1 MACTRFRC
9 PCNRKPITSLTRG
22 HDKMLPGCIRA
33 IPSCSVQIVGQTG
46 MATANKARQ
55 FKIDWV
61 YGDVGLF
68 HWYFA

>member
-1 MACTRFRC
+1 
-9 PCNRKPITSLTRG
+9 
-22 HDKMLPGCIRA
+22 
-33 IPSCSVQIVGQTG
+33 